1 MRPLTRRGLV
11 GGAAAAAAALAD
23 AGQAVGGPRTAG
35 GRAAGRAA
43 GAAADPALPLP
54 ADSGIDHVVVVC
66 MENRS
71 FDHLLGWLP
80 GADGRQAGLTYR
92 DAGGV
97 AHATHP
103 LAPDFQGCGFSDP
116 DHSAGGARVQYA
128 GGAMDGFL
136 RSGGS
141 DPFAIGYYTR
151 ADLPFTGEAA
161 AAWTACD
168 GYFAAYLG
176 PTFPNRLYLHAGRT
190 DRTRDSIAISRL
202 PTIWDRLKAA
212 GLRGAYYTSGL
223 PFLALWG
230 GRYLG
235 ITRTFDRFLADC
247 RSGKL
252 PELSFVD
259 PPFTLAGLLGG
270 ESTSS
275 DDHPHGDIR
284 AGEAWLNRVYRAVT
298 AGPAWQRTLLVITF
312 DEWGGFFDHVAPAA
326 APDVGGPQLRGFR
339 VPTILISPRAR
350 RGHVDHGV
358 YDHASILRLVEWRWG
373 LAPLAPRDAAARN
386 LALALDLAASA
397 DLSPAPAFRVPALAA
412 GKPCP

>member
-1 MRPLTRRGLV
+1 MRPLTRRGLL
-11 GGAAAAAAALAD
+11 GGAAASVAALAGAGRNAAAAPEPAAPD
-23 AGQAVGGPRTAG
+23 ATL
-35 GRAAGRAA
+35 
-43 GAAADPALPLP
+43 PAP

-80 GADGRQAGLTYR
+80 GADGKQAGLTFR
-92 DAGGV
+92 DAKGA

-103 LAPDFQGCGFSDP
+103 LAPDFQGCSYSDP
-116 DHSAGGARVQYA
+116 DHSAGGARSQYA
-128 GGAMDGFL
+128 AGAMDGFL
-136 RSGGS
+136 RTGTG
-141 DPFAIGYYTR
+141 DRFPIGFYTR
-151 ADLPFTGEAA
+151 ADLPFSGEAA
-161 AAWTACD
+161 AAWTVCD
-168 GYFAAYLG
+168 RSFAAFLG
-176 PTFPNRLYLHAGRT
+176 PTFPNRMYLHAGRT
-190 DRTRDSIAISRL
+190 DRSRNSIAISRL
-202 PTIWDRLKAA
+202 PTIWDRLKQA

-230 GRYLG
+230 GKYTG
-235 ITRTFDRFLADC
+235 ITRSFDRFLADC
-247 RSGKL
+247 RKGAL
-252 PELSFVD
+252 PELSYVD

-298 AGPAWQRTLLVITF
+298 TSPSWERTLLVITF
-312 DEWGGFFDHVAPAA
+312 DEWGGFFDHVAPVA

-350 RGHVDHGV
+350 RGTVDHGV
-358 YDHASILRLVEWRWG
+358 YDHTSILRLVEWRWG

-386 LALALDLAASA
+386 LALALDLSAPASSA
-397 DLSPAPAFRVPALAA
+397 PAPAFRVPAFAQGSA
-412 GKPCP
+412 CP